1 MNPYKNYICLVCGRF
16 LILKDEN
23 PQCDFCKSPN
33 LFFRSPEVQQ
43 AFSEKTDSLSP
54 LEFQENLKLE
64 PRDKFYIDLYAGNK
78 EKQKEKKNTP
88 YTKNSSI
95 KNTSTTTPSLIKPS
109 LACVP
114 SGNTKTP

>member
-95 KNTSTTTPSLIKPS
+95 KNISTTTPSLIKPS
-109 LACVP
+109 LTCVP